1 MGKIYLEPEKHVY
14 INEDTGEIY
23 KSVTTVL
30 SMLEEEFPAQNI
42 AQAIVRQSDKKKK
55 EKYKGL
61 SEGEILSLWEEENRT
76 ANEYGTKVHNLLED
90 YLKKNKFLFPDDE
103 EEKIIL
109 DSYDELKIDLGE
121 KFHCERI
128 LFSEKYSIAGM
139 SDHIVDIENGL
150 FDINDYKTNKVIN
163 FYSQYGKKLLSPME
177 HLDDCQYN
185 VYALQLSIYAY
196 FYEQET
202 KRKCR
207 SLNLLYFDRNT
218 KKFTK
223 YPVPYMKLEA
233 IKILDNYKNT
243 SNVSPSDIPF

>member
-1 MGKIYLEPEKHVY
+1 MAKIFLEPVSHTY
-14 INEDTGEIY
+14 INEDTGEVY

-30 SMLEEEFPAQNI
+30 SMLEVEFPAQNI
-42 AQAIVRQSDKKKK
+42 AQAIARQSEKKKK

-61 SEGEILSLWEEENRT
+61 SENEILTLWEDENRS

-90 YLKKNKFLFPDDE
+90 YLKKNKFLFPDSE
-103 EEKIIL
+103 EEKEIL

-121 KFHCERI
+121 RYHCERI

-139 SDHIVDIENGL
+139 SDHIVDVDGAL

-163 FYSQYGKKLLSPME
+163 FYSQYKKKLLPPME

-185 VYALQLSIYAY
+185 IYSLQLSIYAF
-196 FYEQET
+196 FYEEET
-202 KRKCR
+202 GRKCR

-223 YPVPYMKLEA
+223 YPVPYMKMEA
-233 IKILDNYKNT
+233 IKILENYIDT
-243 SNVSPSDIPF
+243 VNVSPSDIPF

>member
-1 MGKIYLEPEKHVY
+1 MAKIFLEPEKHVY

-30 SMLEEEFPAQNI
+30 SMLEEEFPAEDI
-42 AQAIVRQSDKKKK
+42 AKAIERQHNSRKK

-61 SEGEILSLWEEENRT
+61 NERQILDLWEEENRI
-76 ANEYGTKVHNLLED
+76 ANEYGTKVHNLLET
-90 YLKKNKFLFPDDE
+90 YLKNNKFLFPDDE
-103 EEKIIL
+103 DEKIIL

-139 SDHIVDIENGL
+139 SDHIVDVDGGL

-163 FYSQYGKKLLSPME
+163 FYSQYGKKLLPPME

-185 VYALQLSIYAY
+185 IYALQLSIYAY
-196 FYEQET
+196 FYEHET
-202 KRKCR
+202 KKKCR
-207 SLNLLYFDRNT
+207 TLNLLYFDRNN

-223 YPVPYMKLEA
+223 YPVPYMKMEA
-233 IKILDNYKNT
+233 IAILENYLK
-243 SNVSPSDIPF
+243 SQL

>member
-1 MGKIYLEPEKHVY
+1 MAKIYLEPEKHVY

-42 AQAIVRQSDKKKK
+42 AQAIARQSEKKKK

-61 SEGEILSLWEEENRT
+61 SENEILDLWEEENKS
-76 ANEYGTKVHNLLED
+76 ANEYGTKVHNLLEE
-90 YLKKNKFLFPDDE
+90 YLKRNKFYFPENDDE
-103 EEKIIL
+103 REIL
-109 DSYDELKIDLGE
+109 NSYDDLNIDLGE
-121 KFHCERI
+121 RFHCERI
-128 LFSEKYSIAGM
+128 LFSEEYSIAGM
-139 SDHIVDIENGL
+139 SDHIVDVDGGL

-163 FYSQYGKKLLSPME
+163 FYSQYKKKLLPPME

-185 VYALQLSIYAY
+185 IYSLQLSIYAY
-196 FYEQET
+196 FYEQES

-207 SLNLLYFDRNT
+207 SLNLLYFDRNS
-218 KKFTK
+218 KKFIK
-223 YPVPYMKLEA
+223 YPVPYMKMEA
-233 IKILDNYKNT
+233 IGILNHYRDM

>member
-1 MGKIYLEPEKHVY
+1 MAKIYLEPEKHVY

-42 AQAIVRQSDKKKK
+42 AQAIARQSEKKKK

-61 SEGEILSLWEEENRT
+61 SENEILDLWEEENRT

-90 YLKKNKFLFPDDE
+90 YLRKNKFLFPDDE
-103 EEKIIL
+103 DEKQIL
-109 DSYDELKIDLGE
+109 ESYDELKIDLGE
-121 KFHCERI
+121 RYHCERI
-128 LFSEKYSIAGM
+128 LFSEEYSIAGM
-139 SDHIVDIENGL
+139 SDHIVDIDGEM

-163 FYSQYGKKLLSPME
+163 FYSQYKKKLLPPME

-202 KRKCR
+202 RKKCR

-218 KKFTK
+218 KKFIK
-223 YPVPYMKLEA
+223 YPVPYMKMEA
-233 IKILDNYKNT
+233 IKILEHYRDT
-243 SNVSPSDIPF
+243 SNVSPTDIPF